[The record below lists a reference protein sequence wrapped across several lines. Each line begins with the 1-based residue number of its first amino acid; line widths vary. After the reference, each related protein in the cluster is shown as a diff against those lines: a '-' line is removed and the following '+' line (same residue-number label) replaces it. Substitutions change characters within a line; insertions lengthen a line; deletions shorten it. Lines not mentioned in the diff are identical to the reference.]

1 MSPDARPGEAAN
13 DSTAAAAARTRQLL
27 AVFANPQARAVAA
40 HLILGEELDAALENV
55 PKAKRAK
62 VRDSLIAAGLVR
74 GNGALDDAVFR
85 ELLAANA
92 PTKKTGIDR
101 FVEGGRIIQY
111 PANLTEREEVLAWA
125 AHTALKPGEVLS
137 EPELNDRLSHIHSDV
152 AVLRRYLVDFRFV
165 EREADG
171 SGYSLVPENS

>member
-1 MSPDARPGEAAN
+1 MPPDARPGEAAN
-13 DSTAAAAARTRQLL
+13 GSTADAAAGTRQLL
-27 AVFANPQARAVAA
+27 AVFANPQARFVAA
-40 HLILGEELDAALENV
+40 HLMLGEELDAALENV

-74 GNGALDDAVFR
+74 DSGARDDAIFR
-85 ELLAANA
+85 KLLAANA
-92 PTKKTGIDR
+92 PAKKTGIDR
-101 FVEGGRIIQY
+101 FLEGGRIIQY
-111 PANLTEREEVLAWA
+111 PANLTEREEVLAWVA
-125 AHTALKPGEVLS
+125 RTALKPGEVLS
-137 EPELNDRLSHIHSDV
+137 EPKLNERLEHIHPDV